1 VLRTAGIA
9 AVALTLLAAAPATH
23 ACDLDAAPSARWSL
37 AATGGGPAWLV
48 TPCGD
53 RFFSLGVN
61 AVAGEVPARE
71 LPDRVRYD
79 WRRQYSSFGDW
90 VAATRSRLAAWGF
103 NTEGGWSL
111 PPPTLRLP
119 AIVNLELGRLAKFH
133 WSDPFDPATETAM
146 REQAAALTAPYKG
159 SPYRIGY
166 FSDNEVGWWGGALFS
181 WYSMQPAENHTK
193 QRWIEMLR
201 AEYGDEWSR
210 FAADFVPPPGAA
222 SWDAL
227 LAARQPTHLR
237 AAGQGIQAVRRW
249 TGIIAEHYY
258 AMVERTLREAD
269 PDALIFGDRLP
280 IYYDPTAVR
289 AMARHVDAIATNYN
303 VDSPEGWIAR
313 YYFDG
318 LRELSG
324 GKPVLISEWFY
335 AAREN
340 RTGNRNNGHLMTVDT
355 QAERAE
361 GAATATRNFAAV
373 PEIVGMHWFQY
384 ADHPKGGRGDG
395 EDYNFGLVDIDDRP
409 YEALTAALAAA
420 HRDAPRIHAAAAVRP
435 SRRAGPIVL
444 PAAATDVGDRSL
456 RDWPKPSALLPP
468 LTPAAGEAAFGET
481 YMTWDETGLSVALI
495 GQDYYDIDLFAYD
508 GAFPLGESFRI
519 ELGVDAGAGPRR
531 FLLAFVPP
539 RTKVRDH
546 PPMTALLCGGEAL
559 PETAA
564 DCRAVDGARAVYFGA
579 DQPRIT
585 AEAFLPWS
593 ALGLSGPP
601 PARRLR
607 IEVAGTAWHR
617 SRWMSLSGLPPTD
630 GLARPDRWT
639 AVTLGGGD
647 DAAPGRPRLPK
658 AERTGK
664 KTPLPTDRQRGQ
676 ETSYSLLGLRR
687 ANAER

>member
-1 VLRTAGIA
+1 MLRTAGIA
-9 AVALTLLAAAPATH
+9 AAAAALTLLAAGPAVR
-23 ACDLDAAPSARWSL
+23 ACDFDAAPSARWSL
-37 AATGGGPAWLV
+37 ATGVGGPDWLV

-71 LPDRVRYD
+71 LPERVRYD
-79 WRRQYSSFGDW
+79 WRRQYPSFGDW
-90 VAATRSRLAAWGF
+90 VAATRGRLAAWGF

-111 PPPTLRLP
+111 PPPVLRLP
-119 AIVNLELGRLAKFH
+119 AIVNLELGRQARFH
-133 WSDPFDPATETAM
+133 WFDPFDPATETAT
-146 REQAAALTAPYKG
+146 REQAVALTAPYKG

-166 FSDNEVGWWGGALFS
+166 FSDNEVGWWGGALFF

-193 QRWIEMLR
+193 RRWVEMLR
-201 AEYGDEWSR
+201 AAYGDDWSR
-210 FAADFVPPPGAA
+210 VADDFVPPASVA

-237 AAGQGIQAVRRW
+237 AGGQGIQAVRRW
-249 TGIIAEHYY
+249 TGIVAEHYY
-258 AMVERTLREAD
+258 AMVERALRAAD

-280 IYYDPTAVR
+280 IYYDPSAVR

-303 VDSPEGWIAR
+303 VDSPDGWIAR

-324 GKPVLISEWFY
+324 GKPVLVSEWFY

-355 QAERAE
+355 QAERAA
-361 GAATATRNFAAV
+361 GAAAATRNFAAV
-373 PEIVGMHWFQY
+373 PEIVGAHWFQY
-384 ADHPKGGRGDG
+384 PDHPKGGRADG
-395 EDYNFGLVDIDDRP
+395 EDYDFGLVDIDDRP

-420 HRDAPRIHAAAAVRP
+420 NRDAPRIHAAAAAAMRP

-444 PAAATDVGDRSL
+444 PAAAIDVGDRSL
-456 RDWPKPSALLPP
+456 RDWPKPAALLP
-468 LTPAAGEAAFGET
+468 LTPAAGETAFGET
-481 YMTWDETGLSVALI
+481 YMAWNEAGLSVALI

-508 GAFPLGESFRI
+508 GAFPLGESFRL

-546 PPMTALLCGGEAL
+546 PPMTALLCGGE
-559 PETAA
+559 PVPDTAT
-564 DCRAVDGARAVYFGA
+564 DCRSVPGARAVYFGA

-593 ALGLSGPP
+593 ALGLRGPP

-617 SRWMSLSGLPPTD
+617 SRWMSLSGLPAAE
-630 GLARPDRWT
+630 GLARPDAWT
-639 AVTLGGGD
+639 TVRLGGGD
-647 DAAPGRPRLPK
+647 GGAAAGLPPG
-658 AERTGK
+658 GNS
-664 KTPLPTDRQRGQ
+664 RQKSPAPQG
-676 ETSYSLLGLRR
+676 
-687 ANAER
+687 